1 MYWSNDM
8 RRLNKIIVIALITTM
23 STTMFQGCGRKTAST
38 KGYVQVYET
47 TGTKSKLMSRES
59 DLTFDEIDDASVN
72 AKITINEEDVKQE
85 IEGFG
90 GALTHSAAYVLS
102 KMEDSDR
109 RDVLESLYG
118 KDGAAF
124 SVVRIPTAASDYT
137 TYIDGEMKYFTYDD
151 MPEGE
156 TDEKLE
162 NFSIEY
168 DKQELIPVLK
178 EIIEINPEV
187 TIVSASW
194 SAPAWMK
201 ESKVLNRG
209 SLSEKWETV
218 YAEYLTK
225 YAKAYKDEGIEI
237 KYMSV
242 ENEPMVDN
250 MHYPCMPMDEYQ
262 MARVIKLV
270 GQELEKAGLETRI
283 LAYDHNYDST
293 VNTTV
298 DDYAENILGDKEV
311 AQYVEGMAL
320 HGYGNFD
327 AADDFGIGFQ
337 VYNEKYHT
345 RTFLTEIAEGT
356 WSRDFA
362 SNISY
367 SLEKMILTPM
377 NYGSASTIYWN
388 LALYEDGTPAK
399 TTNDCLG
406 VVNIMK
412 EDNSV
417 SKNSAYYAMAHVS
430 KFIRT
435 EEGKARVIAC
445 ESDNP
450 EILASAF
457 LRADGHV
464 VCVVTNLS
472 DKYANSVDVT
482 YDNKDFTYEIQ
493 PQSVVTFVW

>member
-1 MYWSNDM
+1 M
-8 RRLNKIIVIALITTM
+8 RITKKITAIMLVSVLSVTI
-23 STTMFQGCGRKTAST
+23 FGGCGRKTASN

-59 DLTFDEIDDASVN
+59 DITFDEVDDASVN
-72 AKITINEEDVKQE
+72 AKITIDEEDVKQE

-102 KMEDSDR
+102 QMEQSER
-109 RDVLESLYG
+109 KEVLEALYG
-118 KDGAAF
+118 KEGAAF
-124 SVVRIPTAASDYT
+124 SIVRVPIGASDYT
-137 TYIDGEMKYFTYDD
+137 TYIDGELQYFTYDD
-151 MPEGE
+151 LPEGE

-162 NFSIEY
+162 HFNIDY
-168 DKQELIPVLK
+168 DKLELIPVLK
-178 EIIEINPEV
+178 EILEINPDV
-187 TIVSASW
+187 TVISATW

-209 SLSEKWETV
+209 NLAQDYESC
-218 YAEYLTK
+218 YADYLVK
-225 YAKAYKDEGIEI
+225 YVEAYKNEGIDI

-242 ENEPMVDN
+242 ENEPLVDN
-250 MHYPCMPMDEYQ
+250 MRYPCMPMDEYQ
-262 MARVIKLV
+262 MARVIKLT
-270 GQELEKAGLETRI
+270 GEKLEDAGLETKI

-293 VNTTV
+293 VNSTV

-320 HGYGNFD
+320 HGYGTFD
-327 AADDFGIGFQ
+327 AADDFGVGFQ
-337 VYNEKYHT
+337 VYNEKYDT
-345 RTFLTEIAEGT
+345 RTFLTEIAEGI

-377 NYGSASTIYWN
+377 NYGSTSAIYWN

-399 TTNDCLG
+399 STNDCLG
-406 VVNIMK
+406 IVNIMK
-412 EDNSV
+412 EDHSV

-430 KFIRT
+430 KYIYT
-435 EEGKARVIAC
+435 DQGKANAIGC
-445 ESDNP
+445 ESDSP

-464 VCVVTNLS
+464 VCVTTNLS
-472 DKYANSVDVT
+472 DKYENSVDIT
-482 YDNKDFTYEIQ
+482 YDGKDFTYTIQ